1 MLLRKPNDIKCLGC
15 REDKISS
22 TNPKINE
29 NILKIYYHYMCE
41 RNKIYQ
47 RKELSKQNAPWTN
60 DPILMNNSFTCV
72 KRWLDRTSKY
82 LVENISHNTN
92 LSYEDR
98 VWRTILFRLYNK
110 IETAELIG
118 ISSSNFWY
126 SGNIDIAM
134 QKLDNYPNDSFTRAY
149 KVIRPKYAYRDQSPA
164 GHDNWKSSLLWYIA
178 SVEDSYSDGDKI
190 SIPNELEKDAQSA
203 LNWIKNNID
212 GVGNFIA
219 YQIFVDLTYIPEYP
233 ISEEEFVV
241 SGPGCHAG
249 LEFLFEDMDGMTDEE
264 TLFWLRD
271 KIDGLFEK
279 VSDGVYDVCD
289 FFWYLD
295 PEDRKWTVMDLENS
309 FCELSKYIYISEGR
323 HKRPRKY
330 MYHD

>member
-1 MLLRKPNDIKCLGC
+1 MLEIRKNDIVCLAC
-15 REDKISS
+15 RKDKIE
-22 TNPKINE
+22 TANPVINTKI
-29 NILKIYYHYMCE
+29 LQTYYHYMSE
-41 RNKIYQ
+41 RNKVYQ
-47 RKELSKQNAPWTN
+47 RKELLKQNPPWT
-60 DPILMNNSFTCV
+60 DDEILKSNSFTCV

-82 LVENISHNTN
+82 LIDNISNN
-92 LSYEDR
+92 PDISYEDK

-110 IETAELIG
+110 IETAELIN
-118 ISSSNFWY
+118 ISYRDFWNP
-126 SGNIDIAM
+126 SNIDLAM
-134 QKLDNYPNDSFTRAY
+134 QKLDSYPNDPFTRAY

-178 SVEDSYSDGDKI
+178 SVEDSYSDGENI
-190 SIPNELEKDAQSA
+190 SVPSELEKDAQSA
-203 LNWIKNNID
+203 LDWIKNNID

-271 KIDGLFEK
+271 KIDGLFKE
-279 VSDGVYDVCD
+279 VSNGVYDINE

-295 PEDRKWTVMDLENS
+295 QRDRKWTVMDLENS

-330 MYHD
+330 KPSI